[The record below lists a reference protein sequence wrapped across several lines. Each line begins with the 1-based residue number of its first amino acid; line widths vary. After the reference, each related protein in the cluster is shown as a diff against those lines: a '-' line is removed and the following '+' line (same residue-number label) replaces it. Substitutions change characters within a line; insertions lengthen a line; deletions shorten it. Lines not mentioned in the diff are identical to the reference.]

1 MFAFLSLQIFI
12 IKKLVFSVLV
22 VKEGICSRGWAPSG
36 VFVDTAQEGIAQCRA
51 WPLGSQE

>member
-1 MFAFLSLQIFI
+1 MFAFLSLQIFM

-22 VKEGICSRGWAPSG
+22 VKEGFGSRGRAPLG
-36 VFVDTAQEGIAQCRA
+36 VFVDTAQEGTTQCRA